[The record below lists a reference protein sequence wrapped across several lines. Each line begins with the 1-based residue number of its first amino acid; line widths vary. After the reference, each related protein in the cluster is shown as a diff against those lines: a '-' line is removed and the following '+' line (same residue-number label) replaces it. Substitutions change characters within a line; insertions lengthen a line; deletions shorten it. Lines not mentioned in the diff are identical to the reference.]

1 MEKTK
6 KKTIEQSGVR
16 KANGLKHQGFS
27 GGGIYM
33 TFDHPAI
40 GLWVVTFWRGPWPT
54 GPLPDSIKCCHV
66 RCSMEYCGVQVES
79 YVTHTQR
86 DVMFS

>member
-1 MEKTK
+1 M
-6 KKTIEQSGVR
+6 
-16 KANGLKHQGFS
+16 A
-27 GGGIYM
+27 
-33 TFDHPAI
+33 FDHLAI
-40 GLWVVTFWRGPWPT
+40 GLWLWVVIFWIWRGPWPT

-66 RCSMEYCGVQVES
+66 RCAMEYCGMQVES